1 MLQDSYNLSRFIEAQ
16 DRIYPIALKE
26 LHQGRK
32 RSHWMWYVFPQLKH
46 LGHSFNSRFYG
57 ISGLEEAKA
66 YLANP
71 VLNQRLRE
79 AAMAIL
85 NLPADNAVEVFGG
98 IDSQKLLSSMTLFDA
113 ASPGDVFARVLQK
126 YFGSCRDRKTL
137 ELLNPDELTE

>member
-1 MLQDSYNLSRFIEAQ
+1 MMAPDNYNLSRFIEAQ

-32 RSHWMWYVFPQLKH
+32 RSHWMWYVFPQLKG

-79 AAMAIL
+79 VVMAIL
-85 NLPADNAVEVFGG
+85 NLPGDYAREVFGD
-98 IDSQKLLSSMTLFDA
+98 IDSRKLLSSMTLFDA
-113 ASPGDVFARVLQK
+113 ASPGDVFARVLRK
-126 YFGSCRDRKTL
+126 YFGSRRDRKTL
-137 ELLNPDELTE
+137 ELLHPDE